1 MAIKESTHWYSQD
14 GSPAYTVIGAN
25 GKERN
30 TTLRDARKMNLAP
43 SVTTV
48 MGVAAKPALE
58 NWKIDQA
65 LMAALTLP
73 REEDESLDDFMRRA
87 KSDSKEQAIQAAQ
100 RGTEIHAMV
109 ESGFSD
115 GQDNVAFRA
124 VFDALNALFPVEP
137 WIAEES
143 FCTGGFGGKI
153 DLYSPNGI
161 VVDFKTKDGLCGK
174 DPRKLVYDEHGMQL
188 SAYALG
194 LGFKNPVRV
203 SVFIDRADP
212 ELVLTHH
219 WDSESHEKHSGM
231 FLALLEYWQLV
242 KGYSAK
248 EIPA

>member
-1 MAIKESTHWYSQD
+1 MAIKESTHWYSQA
-14 GSPAYTVIGAN
+14 GEPVYTVIGKN

-30 TTLRDARKMNLAP
+30 TTLRDARKLNLAP
-43 SVTTV
+43 SVTTI
-48 MGVAAKPALE
+48 MSVAAKPALE

-73 REEDESLDDFMRRA
+73 RLEGESLDDFMLRA

-100 RGTEIHAMV
+100 RGTEIHALI
-109 ESGFSD
+109 EIGFAEGKDSSP
-115 GQDNVAFRA
+115 FRA

-137 WIAEES
+137 WVAEES
-143 FCTGGFGGKI
+143 FCSDGFGGKI

-174 DPRKLVYDEHGMQL
+174 DPSRLVYDEHGMQL
-188 SAYALG
+188 SAYAMG
-194 LGFKNPVRV
+194 LGFKNPSRI
-203 SVFIDRADP
+203 SVFVDRADP
-212 ELVLTHH
+212 TLVLTHH
-219 WDSESHEKHSGM
+219 WDPESHEKHSKM

-248 EIPA
+248 EIAA